1 MVAVLFSDVDI
12 ASDKRLRARYK
23 VSARRS
29 ALKIFNR
36 FGCQSGPISFTATA
50 STHQRAC
57 CDTRTTS

>member
-1 MVAVLFSDVDI
+1 MVAEIFSHVRHLN
-12 ASDKRLRARYK
+12 DKRLRCAYK
-23 VSARRS
+23 DHARRS